1 MSIGVLHESLT
12 VHTASYG
19 GRDCE
24 VRLAPDSDTLYW
36 AGSLS
41 KSMIAIAIGMLIED
55 KSLSWDSIVSS
66 ILPDFEHQS
75 VDVEQ
80 KSRANFA
87 PEFKLPL
94 SKLTA
99 TDNIM
104 L

>member
-1 MSIGVLHESLT
+1 MKYRHEGHVLQQWHQRCGALGIGLCT
-12 VHTASYG
+12 DY
-19 GRDCE
+19 
-24 VRLAPDSDTLYW
+24 
-36 AGSLS
+36 
-41 KSMIAIAIGMLIED
+41 
-55 KSLSWDSIVSS
+55 
-66 ILPDFEHQS
+66 
-75 VDVEQ
+75 VEQ